1 MEQQRKGSGKQM
13 KLLFV
18 NCCVRGEASRTL
30 RLCREAIRQMQEV
43 FPDWTVE
50 ELVLD
55 EEVILPMNGKRLEER
70 HALEEQK
77 AFQAP
82 VFRYA
87 RQFAEADR
95 ILIGAPYWEYQFPA
109 LLRCYLEQISVCGLT
124 FQYTEEGRPEGLC
137 RAKELFYITTA
148 GGPIADKNCGFDYIK
163 TLCGSMLGFTD
174 IDWIGA
180 DCLDV
185 WGVDVEA
192 KLKEAEDALKEKIA
206 AWMPKSETM

>member
-1 MEQQRKGSGKQM
+1 M
-13 KLLFV
+13 KVLFV

-30 RLCREAIRQMQEV
+30 RLCREAIRQMKEA
-43 FPDWTVE
+43 FAGLTVE

-55 EEVILPMNGKRLEER
+55 QEEILPMNGKRLEER
-70 HALEEQK
+70 HALELQEN
-77 AFQAP
+77 FGAP

-87 RQFAEADR
+87 RQFAEADM
-95 ILIGAPYWEYQFPA
+95 ILMGAPYWEYQFPA

-124 FQYTEEGRPEGLC
+124 FRYTEQGIPQGLC
-137 RAKELFYITTA
+137 RAKRLFYITTA
-148 GGPIADKNCGFDYIK
+148 GGPIAGKNCGFDYIK
-163 TLCGSMLGFTD
+163 TLCCGMLGFTD

-192 KLKEAEDALKEKIA
+192 KLQEAENALRENIQ
-206 AWMPKSETM
+206 AWKKM